1 MKKRL
6 AQIISFVFHPVIF
19 SLLAPFLVIYKYS
32 NNVFYGIEWM
42 GFSAL
47 FLILV
52 LAIFYVVRP
61 KEFFSDFDITHKE
74 KRHIFYSIALLVA
87 VLYFIISLI
96 FKGIFFPLSLV
107 ALGIILGLVIFD
119 IATYYMKVSI
129 HTAIVCAYAITAGI
143 LYGLAPF
150 IIGIAILVAVGW
162 SRILLKRHTKQ
173 EVLAGIILGAAVT
186 FITLFVSKF
195 LLR

>member
-19 SLLAPFLVIYKYS
+19 SLIAPFIVIYKYS
-32 NNVFYGIEWM
+32 NNFFYGIEWM

-52 LAIFYVVRP
+52 LAIFYIVRP
-61 KEFFSDFDITHKE
+61 KEFFTDFDITHKE

-96 FKGIFFPLSLV
+96 FKVIFFLMSL
-107 ALGIILGLVIFD
+107 IF
-119 IATYYMKVSI
+119 
-129 HTAIVCAYAITAGI
+129 
-143 LYGLAPF
+143 F
-150 IIGIAILVAVGW
+150 
-162 SRILLKRHTKQ
+162 
-173 EVLAGIILGAAVT
+173 
-186 FITLFVSKF
+186 
-195 LLR
+195 